1 MIRSL
6 ALLFFLANPLWALE
20 CKNDQFEDSPF
31 SICSVNVK
39 KDDLRMFLRND
50 DKDVFGRFQTLDTY
64 LQCQGVTLDFAI
76 NGGMFRP
83 DLTPVGLYVEDGEVL
98 RRAVSRAGPG
108 NFGMLPNGVFCIL
121 ENSVEVLET
130 SAYLQANPNC
140 LFATQSGPMLVID
153 GELHPKFLL
162 NSSSRFI
169 RNGVGASQDGQ
180 WAHFVITNRS
190 IIFHQ
195 FARLFKDHLGLNSA
209 LYLDGNVS
217 QMYAPILNR
226 VGHGRSLGPII
237 GVVSPAAH

>member
-1 MIRSL
+1 M
-6 ALLFFLANPLWALE
+6 ANPLWALE
-20 CKNDQFEDSPF
+20 CKNDHFEDIPF
-31 SICSVNVK
+31 SICSANVK
-39 KDDLRMFLRND
+39 KDDLRIFLRND
-50 DKDVFGRFQTLDTY
+50 NKDVFGRFQTLDTY
-64 LQCQGVTLDFAI
+64 LQGQGVTLDFAI

-121 ENSVEVLET
+121 ENSVQVLET

-209 LYLDGNVS
+209 LYLDGNAS
-217 QMYAPILNR
+217 QMYAPLLNR

>member
-6 ALLFFLANPLWALE
+6 AILFLLANPLWALE
-20 CKNDQFEDSPF
+20 CKNDQFEDIPF
-31 SICSVNVK
+31 SICSANIK
-39 KDDLRMFLRND
+39 KDDLRIFLRND
-50 DKDVFGRFQTLDTY
+50 NKDVFGRFQTLDTY
-64 LQCQGVTLDFAI
+64 LQGQGVTLDFAV

-209 LYLDGNVS
+209 LYLDGNLS
-217 QMYAPILNR
+217 QMYAPLLNR